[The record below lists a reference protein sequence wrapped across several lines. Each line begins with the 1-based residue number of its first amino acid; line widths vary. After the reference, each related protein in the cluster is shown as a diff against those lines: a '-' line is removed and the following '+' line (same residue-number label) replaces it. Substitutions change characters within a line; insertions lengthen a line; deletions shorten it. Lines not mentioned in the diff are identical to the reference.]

1 MKKAVVLGGS
11 NGIGLAIA
19 LNLIERG
26 YSIYIV
32 DRSEPDSKY
41 FTEKN
46 IEYIKCDLKD
56 FNIEIFEK
64 IAQDQEIE
72 LLMITAGYGRVS
84 RFENIDVTEI
94 KNQMQVNAT
103 SIMEIIRSFYER
115 ILSDN
120 KFYTGVM
127 VSIAGRISSPLFS
140 TYSASKAALTKFIEA
155 LNIELEKGDTDN
167 RILEVSPG
175 SLKGTRFNGGKNDIS
190 QTSEIANS
198 IVEKMLNRET
208 LFIPEYEEI
217 YKNVIN
223 RYQNDSRKFG
233 LESYDYKVSKNREDN
248 KKHTV
253 VGYMSGTFDL
263 FHVGHLNLIKRAKQ
277 ECDYLIVGVH
287 PSAAHKGKETFIPLE
302 ERKAIVASCKY
313 VDKVVDSTPEDSD
326 SWALYHYDKLFV
338 GSDYKGTER
347 FKRYEEY
354 FKDKG
359 VNIVYF
365 PYTKSTSSTQIR
377 SLIMKETGSDD
388 LKRK

>member
-1 MKKAVVLGGS
+1 
-11 NGIGLAIA
+11 
-19 LNLIERG
+19 
-26 YSIYIV
+26 
-32 DRSEPDSKY
+32 
-41 FTEKN
+41 
-46 IEYIKCDLKD
+46 
-56 FNIEIFEK
+56 
-64 IAQDQEIE
+64 
-72 LLMITAGYGRVS
+72 
-84 RFENIDVTEI
+84 
-94 KNQMQVNAT
+94 
-103 SIMEIIRSFYER
+103 
-115 ILSDN
+115 
-120 KFYTGVM
+120 
-127 VSIAGRISSPLFS
+127 
-140 TYSASKAALTKFIEA
+140 
-155 LNIELEKGDTDN
+155 
-167 RILEVSPG
+167 
-175 SLKGTRFNGGKNDIS
+175 
-190 QTSEIANS
+190 
-198 IVEKMLNRET
+198 MLNRET
-208 LFIPEYEEI
+208 LFIPEYEEV